1 MRVMRFTA
9 SWCGPCKML
18 SSMLD
23 EINPKIPINVY
34 DIDEH
39 SDLAVE
45 YGIRSVPTMIKLDGN
60 IEVDRKIGLLQRKDL
75 EEWLSKL

>member
-1 MRVMRFTA
+1 MRFTA

-23 EINPKIPINVY
+23 EIDSKVPIDVY

-39 SDLAVE
+39 GDLAVE

-60 IEVDRKIGLLQRKDL
+60 IEVNRKVGLMPRKEL